1 MQFFFFHFLPV
12 VCTYL
17 IMFHRGSHNKEKVE
31 KEIIKNL
38 FTWCISKQ
46 NQSGMSL
53 LGIALATVVMS
64 IQYAAL

>member
-1 MQFFFFHFLPV
+1 
-12 VCTYL
+12 
-17 IMFHRGSHNKEKVE
+17 MFHRGSHNKEKVE

-46 NQSGMSL
+46 NPSGMSL